1 MDQDKEFVTDLA
13 KCVANLG
20 GRTYYVGGYVRDMIL
35 EKPNKDIDIEIHGI
49 SQDDLV
55 KLLKGYGRVDIQ
67 GKSFGV
73 LKVKGYD
80 VDISQPRRERKTG
93 DKHTDFSVEV
103 DPFMGTEE
111 AAKRR
116 DFTMNALMQDV
127 LTGDIIDHFGGM
139 QDIRDKTIR
148 HVNDKTFKE
157 DPLRV
162 LRAAQFSARFGFS
175 IAPETKEIMSKLDL
189 SNLPRERINEE
200 MKKAL
205 LKSEKPSMFFDA
217 LKETYQLGRWLPE
230 VKALIGCPQ
239 NEHFHPEGDV
249 YNHTMM
255 VLDNL
260 AKYRD
265 EADNPYALML
275 SGLCHDFGKPL
286 TVTWDEEKQ
295 IHRNLGHEKAGVVP
309 AKDFLKRVAP
319 SNDIRDYVLQMVEWH
334 DRPLALYNGQSSET
348 KTNRLFD
355 SMKHPNGLIL
365 LTCADR
371 TTASDKD
378 IEEYKHWLSDR
389 LDKYEERMKFPEV
402 TGEDLIEMGMK
413 PSREFSAILADTHD
427 RHLRG
432 EDRDTVLRSLQ
443 KKYGLTDKTDVEN
456 EMQPETEDL
465 IMRGSKIPTNE
476 QSLNYASMD
485 IDEAFSKIDE
495 KRKTETAAKE
505 TTQKITKTEKTT
517 ISDESR

>member
-1 MDQDKEFVTDLA
+1 MREKRWVTPKDVIRERSMDQDKEFVIDLA
-13 KCVANLG
+13 KQVAALH
-20 GRTYYVGGYVRDMIL
+20 GRTYYVGGYVRDKIL
-35 EKPNKDIDIEIHGI
+35 GKPNKDIDIEIHGV

-55 KLLKGYGRVDIQ
+55 KILKSYGRVDIQ

-80 VDISQPRRERKTG
+80 VDISQPRKEKKTG

-127 LTGDIIDHFGGM
+127 LTGEVIDHFGGM
-139 QDIRDKTIR
+139 QDIKDKTIR

-162 LRAAQFSARFGFS
+162 LRAAQFAARFGFS
-175 IAPETKEIMSKLDL
+175 IAPETKEIMAGLNL

-217 LKETYQLGRWLPE
+217 LKETNQLDYWFPE
-230 VKALIGCPQ
+230 VKALIDCPQ

-249 YNHTMM
+249 YKHTMM
-255 VLDNL
+255 VVDNL
-260 AKYRD
+260 AKHRN
-265 EADNPYALML
+265 ESEEPYALML

-286 TVTWDEEKQ
+286 TVTWDEERQ
-295 IHRNLGHEKAGVVP
+295 IHRNLGHEEAGVAP
-309 AKDFLKRVAP
+309 ARVFLNRVVHN
-319 SNDIRDYVLQMVEWH
+319 NDVRDYVLQMVKWH
-334 DRPLALYNGQSSET
+334 DRPLTLYDGECSVV
-348 KTNRLFD
+348 KTNRFFD
-355 SMKHPNGLIL
+355 SIKHPGDLIL

-371 TTASDKD
+371 TGIPEEAIK
-378 IEEYKHWLSDR
+378 EYKEWLLGR
-389 LDKYEERMKFPEV
+389 LFCYSSIMEKSEV
-402 TGEDLIEMGMK
+402 TGEDLIRMGMK
-413 PSREFSAILADTHD
+413 PSPQFSDILADTHD

-432 EDRDTVLRSLQ
+432 EDKDMVLKSLQ
-443 KKYGLTDKTDVEN
+443 KKYG
-456 EMQPETEDL
+456 
-465 IMRGSKIPTNE
+465 
-476 QSLNYASMD
+476 SMD
-485 IDEAFSKIDE
+485 KAEDEPVQE
-495 KRKTETAAKE
+495 EENHQTAL
-505 TTQKITKTEKTT
+505 
-517 ISDESR
+517 RF

>member
-1 MDQDKEFVTDLA
+1 MDRDKEFVIDLA
-13 KCVANLG
+13 KWVTALN
-20 GRTYYVGGYVRDMIL
+20 GRTYLNGRVYYVGGYVRDMML
-35 EKPNKDIDIEIHGI
+35 DKPNKDIDIEVHGI

-55 KLLKGYGRVDIQ
+55 KILTNYGRVDIH

-73 LKVKGYD
+73 LRVNGYD

-93 DKHTDFSVEV
+93 DKHTDFSVDV

-127 LTGDIIDHFGGM
+127 LTEDIIDHFGGI
-139 QDIRDKTIR
+139 QDIKDKTIR
-148 HVNDKTFKE
+148 HVNDETFKE
-157 DPLRV
+157 DSLRA
-162 LRAAQFSARFGFS
+162 LRAAQFAARFGFS
-175 IAPETKEIMSKLDL
+175 IAPETKEIMAELDL

-205 LKSEKPSMFFDA
+205 LKAEKPSIFFDA
-217 LKETYQLGRWLPE
+217 LKETNQLDYWFPE
-230 VKALIGCPQ
+230 VKALIDCPQ

-255 VLDNL
+255 VIDNL
-260 AKYRD
+260 AKHRD
-265 EADNPYALML
+265 EAEDPYALML

-286 TVTWDEEKQ
+286 TLTWDEERQ

-309 AKDFLKRVAP
+309 AKAFLNRVVHN
-319 SNDIRDYVLQMVEWH
+319 NDVRDYVLQMVEWH
-334 DRPLALYNGQSSET
+334 DRPLTLYDGQSSET

-355 SMKHPNGLIL
+355 SMKHPRDLIL

-371 TTASDKD
+371 TGISDKD

-389 LDKYEERMKFPEV
+389 LDKYEERMKFSEV
-402 TGEDLIEMGMK
+402 TGEDLIKMGMK
-413 PSREFSAILADTHD
+413 PSSEFSAILADTHD

-432 EDRDTVLRSLQ
+432 EAKGIVLKSLQ
-443 KKYGLTDKTDVEN
+443 KKYGLMDKAMNYLEETPDDTINRIMKQHN
-456 EMQPETEDL
+456 ERVKGRDSEPHNRDNSVN
-465 IMRGSKIPTNE
+465 RNSNE
-476 QSLNYASMD
+476 PA
-485 IDEAFSKIDE
+485 
-495 KRKTETAAKE
+495 RT
-505 TTQKITKTEKTT
+505 
-517 ISDESR
+517 

>member
-1 MDQDKEFVTDLA
+1 MIMTKNFDREFVIEFA
-13 KCVANLG
+13 KQVADLG
-20 GRTYYVGGYVRDMIL
+20 GRTYYVGGYVRDMML
-35 EKPNKDIDIEIHGI
+35 GKPNKDIDVEVHGI

-55 KLLKGYGRVDIQ
+55 KILRFYGRVDIQ

-127 LTGDIIDHFGGM
+127 LNGEIIDHFGGM
-139 QDIRDKTIR
+139 QDIKDKVIR

-162 LRAAQFSARFGFS
+162 LRAAQFAARFGFS
-175 IAPETKEIMSKLDL
+175 IAPETKEIMTELDL

-217 LKETYQLGRWLPE
+217 LKETNQLDRWFPE
-230 VKALIGCPQ
+230 VKALIDCPQ
-239 NEHFHPEGDV
+239 NEHFHPEGDA

-260 AKYRD
+260 AKHRD

-286 TVTWDEEKQ
+286 TLTWNEKRQ
-295 IHRNLGHEKAGVVP
+295 IHQNLGHEKAGIEP
-309 AKDFLKRVAP
+309 ARDFLNRVVHN
-319 SNDIRDYVLQMVEWH
+319 NDVRDYVLQMVEWH
-334 DRPLALYNGQSSET
+334 DRPLALYSGQSYNCQCSKT
-348 KTNRLFD
+348 KTNRFFD
-355 SMKHPNGLIL
+355 EIKHPGDLIL

-371 TTASDKD
+371 TGVSEEA
-378 IEEYKHWLSDR
+378 IEEYKEWLTGR
-389 LDKYEERMKFPEV
+389 LLCYNSIMAKPEV
-402 TGEDLIEMGMK
+402 TGEDLIRMGMN
-413 PSREFSAILADTHD
+413 PSPQFSEILADTHD

-443 KKYGLTDKTDVEN
+443 KKYGQIDKTEDEPVQEE
-456 EMQPETEDL
+456 EMERE
-465 IMRGSKIPTNE
+465 
-476 QSLNYASMD
+476 
-485 IDEAFSKIDE
+485 
-495 KRKTETAAKE
+495 
-505 TTQKITKTEKTT
+505 
-517 ISDESR
+517 